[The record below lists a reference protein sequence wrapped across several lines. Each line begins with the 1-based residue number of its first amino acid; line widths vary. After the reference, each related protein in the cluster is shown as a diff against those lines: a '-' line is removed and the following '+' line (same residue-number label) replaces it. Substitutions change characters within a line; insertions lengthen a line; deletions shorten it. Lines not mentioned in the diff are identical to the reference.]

1 MTDNNMRKNRWII
14 ISSILLIIC
23 LLQTTLLG
31 ILYVKKMTP
40 QKLLSKVGI
49 KVTDATDYSLFSWN
63 SSLEQLVY
71 DADIVFIGD
80 SLTRGENFQEYFPD
94 SKIINLGRSGDSVSG
109 VSERSYIISHFTPE
123 KVFIMC
129 GVNSLKTNS
138 IEDIISQYESMIIKL
153 INENP
158 NSDFYVQSVLP
169 IQNAKQEGKL
179 TNENIV
185 KLNLELQKMADR
197 HGATYIDVYSVYVDN
212 GEMNHQY
219 TVDGIH
225 LQEEYKYLWL
235 DVLSKY
241 IN

>member
-1 MTDNNMRKNRWII
+1 MTNNKRVNRWII
-14 ISSILLIIC
+14 VSSILLIIC
-23 LLQTTLLG
+23 LLQTTLFG
-31 ILYVKKMTP
+31 ILYVKKLTP

-80 SLTRGENFQEYFPD
+80 SLTRGENFQERFPEY
-94 SKIINLGRSGDSVSG
+94 KILNLGRSGDTVSG
-109 VSERSYIISHFTPE
+109 LSERAYIVNRFTPE
-123 KVFIMC
+123 KVFIMV
-129 GVNSLKTNS
+129 GVNSIKYNS
-138 IEDIISQYESMIIKL
+138 IEDIISQYESMIISLMKD
-153 INENP
+153 NP
-158 NSDFYVQSVLP
+158 NTEIYIQSVLP
-169 IQNAKQEGKL
+169 ILNKNQEGRLNNK
-179 TNENIV
+179 NIV
-185 KLNLELQKMADR
+185 KLNDELKKMADR
-197 HGATYIDVYSVYVDN
+197 LGVSYIDVYSVYVLD
-212 GEMNHQY
+212 GEMNPQY